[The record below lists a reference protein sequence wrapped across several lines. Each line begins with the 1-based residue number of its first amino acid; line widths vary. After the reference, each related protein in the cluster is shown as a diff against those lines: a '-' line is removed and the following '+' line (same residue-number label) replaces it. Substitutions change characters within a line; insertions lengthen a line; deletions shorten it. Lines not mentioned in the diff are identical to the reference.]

1 MGLKIDRKTQI
12 ITKVVGFSLLG
23 ILIIILAKIFI
34 WELGYYQSKTVET
47 RPGEQQIVLDIGD
60 PEMPVETEPS
70 SKDIKNYK
78 VPANAPRYITLN
90 GRKSRVISIAIEG
103 NVMQTPD
110 NIFDVN
116 WYANTGYPGE
126 GKNIFMNGII
136 AGQTAP
142 GAFTGL
148 KGLQNGDK
156 ITIENGEGA
165 KFDYYVDEINTI
177 DREEAKTIL
186 PEYQT
191 GKNEKETLTLLA
203 LTKTDPESAAF
214 DAIILVQ
221 AKLK

>member
-34 WELGYYQSKTVET
+34 WELGYYQTKTVET
-47 RPGEQQIVLDIGD
+47 RPGEQQIVLEIGD

-70 SKDIKNYK
+70 EKDIKNHRA
-78 VPANAPRYITLN
+78 PSNAPRYITLN
-90 GRKSRVISIAIEG
+90 DKKSRVISIAIES

-110 NIFDVN
+110 NIYDVN
-116 WYANTGYPGE
+116 WYANTGNPGE

-136 AGQTAP
+136 AGETAE
-142 GAFTGL
+142 GAFSGL
-148 KGLQNGDK
+148 SELQKGTE

-165 KFDYYVDEINTI
+165 KFNYAVKKNETI
-177 DREEAKTIL
+177 DREEAKTVL
-186 PEYQT
+186 PKLQT
-191 GKNEKETLTLLA
+191 AKNDKETLTLMA
-203 LTKTDPESAAF
+203 LTRKSPESTTL